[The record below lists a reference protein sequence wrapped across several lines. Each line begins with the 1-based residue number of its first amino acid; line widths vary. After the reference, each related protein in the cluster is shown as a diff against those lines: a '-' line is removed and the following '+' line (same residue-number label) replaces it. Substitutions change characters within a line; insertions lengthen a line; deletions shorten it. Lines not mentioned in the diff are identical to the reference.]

1 MSAIC
6 SFYKDKTIFLTGGTG
21 FIGKLLIEQL
31 LRKTEPKRIYLLI
44 RQKKGLSSDARIEKL
59 FQDVVF
65 DRLRAERSDFIG
77 KIEIIPGDLSE
88 DNLGISEEYIER
100 LCETV
105 EVVIHGGASVALN
118 DDFKPVIDAN
128 LKGSLSMMKLCRK
141 IKKLQIFALISTAY
155 SFCPYTEIKEELYH
169 IHITINDL
177 INLVDNLTE
186 IELKEKSKEI
196 LGKWPNPYS
205 LCKALVEDVLIN
217 QANGLPVVIIRPS
230 IIMGTYSEPVPGW
243 IDNYYGTTGI
253 LAAIK
258 AGTIKVARI
267 DPKAK
272 ADIVPGDIVAS
283 CVLAAA
289 YKNSLQRSSRV
300 KPIYNCV
307 AYKETRPNWRE
318 ILDLSK
324 KHPYFNSFSQLIKPF
339 HLILEPNQDLF
350 EIYSIIFHLIP
361 ALFIDFIFKL
371 FNRNP
376 TMFIRYKKL
385 CNFIQSISYF
395 GTRSWNFSND
405 NTVKLLNE
413 LSEEDKR
420 LFQFDTKCIDWPSY
434 LIDCF
439 QGIIVYLFHEK
450 PNFSNCTNL
459 RKETIDTVIKCI
471 FCGLIAYILWNYVA
485 FLIKSNS

>member
-44 RQKKGLSSDARIEKL
+44 RQKKGLTSDARIENL

-65 DRLRAERSDFIG
+65 DRLKAERSDFIG

-141 IKKLQIFALISTAY
+141 IKKLQIFAVISTAY
-155 SFCPYTEIKEELYH
+155 SFCPYTEIKEELYP
-169 IHITINDL
+169 IHITSDKL

-196 LGKWPNPYS
+196 LGEWPNPYA
-205 LCKALVEDVLIN
+205 LCKALVEDVTIN
-217 QANGLPVVIIRPS
+217 QAEGLPVVIIRPC

-243 IDNYYGTTGI
+243 IDNYYGTNGI
-253 LAAIK
+253 MAGVK
-258 AGTIKVARI
+258 SGTIKVVRI
-267 DPKAK
+267 DPKEK
-272 ADIVPGDIVAS
+272 ADIVPGDMVAS
-283 CVLAAA
+283 CVLAAT
-289 YKNSLQRSSRV
+289 YKNSLPRSSTV

-307 AYKETRPNWRE
+307 PYEETKPKWQE
-318 ILDLSK
+318 IVDFTADT
-324 KHPYFNSFSQLIKPF
+324 HPYFTSLNQSFRPF
-339 HLILEPNQDLF
+339 HLLLMPNYYLF
-350 EIYSIIFHLIP
+350 EFYSLLFHLIP
-361 ALFIDFIFKL
+361 ALFIDFMHKL
-371 FNRNP
+371 LNKKPKMYF
-376 TMFIRYKKL
+376 RYKKL
-385 CNFIQSISYF
+385 RSFLQSVSYF
-395 GTRSWNFSND
+395 GNRSWKFSND
-405 NTVKLLNE
+405 NTVKLWNE

-420 LFQFDTKCIDWPSY
+420 LFQFDTKCIDWPIYFSN
-434 LIDCF
+434 CF
-439 QGIIVYLFHEK
+439 QGIIIYLFHEK
-450 PNFSNCTNL
+450 PNFFSNYTFV
-459 RKETIDTVIKCI
+459 RRRTIQLVKKSI
-471 FCGLIAYILWNYVA
+471 FYGFIAYFVWNNFVLRILN
-485 FLIKSNS
+485 